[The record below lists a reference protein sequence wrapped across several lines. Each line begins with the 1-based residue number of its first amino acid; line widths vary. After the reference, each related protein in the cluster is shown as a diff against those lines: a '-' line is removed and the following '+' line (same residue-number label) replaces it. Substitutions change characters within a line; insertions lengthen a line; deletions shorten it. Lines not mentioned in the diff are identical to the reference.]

1 MLPHQLHLKK
11 GQVSKMR
18 KGEQVQLSL
27 EQMGADKGKHIIFL
41 DKSNAKKLMSSYKKG
56 KGIRMKLNEEELE
69 HSFQHGR
76 GLGEDSESDEMQK
89 KKSHGKT
96 KMPRMTKGSPEAKE
110 WAEKMKKAR
119 MAKKGEGFKEFGRD
133 AVSKLLPMATSALG
147 GVAGA
152 YLTKSPAGATA
163 GKELGE
169 MAGRRISKAL
179 VGKGAV
185 MSKAYKKALSAN
197 YGGLE
202 VPVKMKNERSS
213 GVVDKR
219 VRPSSDEMT
228 LSPYQKTTSPAM
240 NPFIP
245 MTYAQEGGTNGG
257 YGDARPNQNIYGRGR
272 KKMGVGLYQQG
283 C

>member
-11 GQVSKMR
+11 GQVSKLR

-27 EQMGADKGKHIIFL
+27 DQMGADKGKHIIFL
-41 DKSNAKKLMSSYKKG
+41 DKPNAKKLMSSYKKG
-56 KGIRMKLNEEELE
+56 KGLRMKLNEEELE
-69 HSFQHGR
+69 KSLKHGR
-76 GLGEDSESDEMQK
+76 GLGMEESESESDEEMPK
-89 KKSHGKT
+89 KKSHGKS
-96 KMPRMTKGSPEAKE
+96 KMPRMKKGSPEAKE

-119 MAKKGEGFKEFGRD
+119 MAKKGEGIKEFGKD
-133 AVSKLLPMATSALG
+133 AVSNLLPIATSALG

-152 YLTKSPAGATA
+152 MLTKSPAGAVA
-163 GKELGE
+163 GKKLGE
-169 MAGRRISKAL
+169 VAGRHISKAL

-202 VPVKMKNERSS
+202 VPIKMKNERSS

-257 YGDARPNQNIYGRGR
+257 YGDAKPYSNIYGRGR
-272 KKMGVGLYQQG
+272 KMGVGLY
-283 C
+283 